1 MIYYTIYVKNLQ
13 NGSGYIDI
21 ALADDQLMKDFTQY
35 LDVNIKSNR
44 TYAMTAPPDSQGKPV
59 VSQGTF
65 AINLSDVSAISVL
78 RPDSKP
84 AVLPPST
91 HHPTI

>member
-35 LDVNIKSNR
+35 LDVGIKSNR
-44 TYAMTAPPDSQGKPV
+44 TYSMTAPPDSQGKPV
-59 VSQGTF
+59 VSQGIF
-65 AINLSDVSAISVL
+65 AINLSEVAAITTL
-78 RPDSKP
+78 KPDSKP

-91 HHPTI
+91 HRPAG